1 MYHTPMDSSGKY
13 VYSRR
18 SRGQIF
24 CIEFQNDAS
33 REKNR
38 FSPWYTRWWRS
49 GWEGAGSIFFRFKH
63 LFVFPESRYYSE
75 FSDSYDR
82 RFRIRVWNRYSRP
95 RYPVFLYELPLVF
108 KTRRKSETMDGPN
121 FYSFLDIR
129 KKENIK
135 LIPFHWLFFAIFH
148 AVVTLLQIQ
157 LNVSTFRG

>member
-1 MYHTPMDSSGKY
+1 MHHKIRICFEWMYHTPSGKY

-75 FSDSYDR
+75 FL
-82 RFRIRVWNRYSRP
+82 IRMIDVSVSVYGIDIRDLDILYFFTSCP
-95 RYPVFLYELPLVF
+95 LFLKLEENPKPWMDQIF
-108 KTRRKSETMDGPN
+108 IPSSIFGRRKILNWFHSTD
-121 FYSFLDIR
+121 SFSR
-129 KKENIK
+129 
-135 LIPFHWLFFAIFH
+135 FF
-148 AVVTLLQIQ
+148 TQ
-157 LNVSTFRG
+157 L

>member
-1 MYHTPMDSSGKY
+1 MHHKIRICFEWMYHTPMDSSGKY

-75 FSDSYDR
+75 FL
-82 RFRIRVWNRYSRP
+82 IRMIDVSVSVYGIDIR
-95 RYPVFLYELPLVF
+95 
-108 KTRRKSETMDGPN
+108 D
-121 FYSFLDIR
+121 LDILYFFTSCPLFLKLEENPKPWMDQIFIPSSIFGKR
-129 KKENIK
+129 KILNW
-135 LIPFHWLFFAIFH
+135 FHSTDSFSRFF
-148 AVVTLLQIQ
+148 TQ
-157 LNVSTFRG
+157 L